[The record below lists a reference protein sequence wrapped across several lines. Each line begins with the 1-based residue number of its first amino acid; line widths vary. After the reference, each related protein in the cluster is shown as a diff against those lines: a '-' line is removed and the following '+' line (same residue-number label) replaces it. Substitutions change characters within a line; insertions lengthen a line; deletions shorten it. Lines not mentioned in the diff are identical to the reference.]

1 VIWSHT
7 PKKVCQSCPGA
18 KKSLKGIG
26 FKGCLIYLH
35 VAPTFQASPNQ
46 ATCNIW
52 RVLVWVI
59 STRLT
64 DPTKMSEQC
73 AKFITVQVGN
83 VITQCL
89 QLWSDNKWLPS
100 IFRNKKNIKLIMS
113 KMLESIR
120 TILSWGEFRMNEMNT
135 DYLVAFK
142 VYDLNN
148 PVTIRIQNW
157 EHG

>member
-1 VIWSHT
+1 
-7 PKKVCQSCPGA
+7 
-18 KKSLKGIG
+18 
-26 FKGCLIYLH
+26 
-35 VAPTFQASPNQ
+35 
-46 ATCNIW
+46 
-52 RVLVWVI
+52 
-59 STRLT
+59 
-64 DPTKMSEQC
+64 
-73 AKFITVQVGN
+73 
-83 VITQCL
+83 
-89 QLWSDNKWLPS
+89 
-100 IFRNKKNIKLIMS
+100 MS